1 MKEAY
6 GTLFYIEINNTN
18 SLPVNRIPNYM
29 EFQDNGMG
37 IMATGRWAFTTFDN
51 WENIIPYEFTFPS
64 SALLTPTVIN
74 DNKFYV
80 ADYDNGTCYILI
92 SNNGLDW
99 ERIKVGE
106 FHAGDIYFK
115 NNNIGYIAGQRPQSD
130 KETSDDVIYKTYDG
144 GLNWEKVL
152 DQYNE
157 PGSWGLFGITFINEN
172 IGIATSKTGLLYT
185 TTDQGITWIYDEM
198 DQVDQ
203 DIFITEVYSSKDR
216 IFLLNNSI
224 TNMYVYDAG
233 LLGITSVPIYN
244 YKELNVYPNPFISS
258 INFNMEGV
266 HGGTY
271 NIKIFN
277 SNSELVFQENVYVS
291 EGSQLNTD
299 LPAGVYFLLLE
310 GNEYYYKKIIKE

>member
-1 MKEAY
+1 M
-6 GTLFYIEINNTN
+6 
-18 SLPVNRIPNYM
+18 
-29 EFQDNGMG
+29 
-37 IMATGRWAFTTFDN
+37 
-51 WENIIPYEFTFPS
+51 
-64 SALLTPTVIN
+64 
-74 DNKFYV
+74 
-80 ADYDNGTCYILI
+80 
-92 SNNGLDW
+92 
-99 ERIKVGE
+99 
-106 FHAGDIYFK
+106 IYFK